1 MQHSAGFR
9 SETDMLT
16 PSIALVLFDMEGVL
30 SRYDRAARVDR
41 LSAITGQPPETVRH
55 AIWESGLEAQA
66 DAGSLGDDEYLHA
79 LGALLGCSV
88 SRDDW
93 LAARHASITPNAQVL
108 ALAERVAKKHRIAVL
123 TNNCRLV
130 ADHIGYLNPPVARL
144 FGSHVYASAS
154 FGAAKPA
161 AQTYLRCLEGLG
173 ASAAETLFIDDTEAN
188 VTGAIDAGLQAYK
201 FVDADSLSVELARR
215 QLI

>member
-1 MQHSAGFR
+1 MP
-9 SETDMLT
+9 T

-41 LSAITGQPPETVRH
+41 LAAITGQPAEAVRH
-55 AIWESGLEAQA
+55 AIWGSGLEAQA
-66 DAGSLGDDEYLHA
+66 DAGIIDDDEYLHA
-79 LGALLGCSV
+79 LGALLGCRV

-93 LAARHASITPNAQVL
+93 LAARHASITPNAEVL
-108 ALAERVAKKHRIAVL
+108 ALAERVARRHRIAVL

-130 ADHIGYLNPPVARL
+130 ADHIGYLNPPVAQL

-161 AQTYLRCLEGLG
+161 AQTYRGCLEQLG
-173 ASAAETLFIDDTEAN
+173 VNAAETLFIDDTDAN
-188 VTGAIDAGLQAYK
+188 VAGAISAGLHAYK
-201 FVDADSLSVELARR
+201 FVDADALSVELARR